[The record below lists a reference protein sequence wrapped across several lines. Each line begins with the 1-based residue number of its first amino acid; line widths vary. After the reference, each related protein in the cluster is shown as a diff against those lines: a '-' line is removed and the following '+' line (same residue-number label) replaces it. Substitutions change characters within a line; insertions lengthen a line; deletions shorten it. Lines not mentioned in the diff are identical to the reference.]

1 MTLRSPGFTRG
12 EYVRVTGLQVF
23 AYIEG
28 MQFSFLK
35 KGSYLLILEGLLICS
50 GRLSNL
56 PDTLLF
62 NQPVAI
68 LELGCK
74 VLAT

>member
-1 MTLRSPGFTRG
+1 MTLKSCSFTRG
-12 EYVRVTGLQVF
+12 EDAKVAGLQVF

-28 MQFSFLK
+28 MPFSFLK
-35 KGSYLLILEGLLICS
+35 QGSYLLILEGLLICS

-68 LELGCK
+68 LEPGCK